1 MSGFNAG
8 TARCGLRNEI
18 CLSFSGKHAPTAS
31 WNAFPKNGMK
41 VILKRIRSK
50 CLEDTRMTVEFRKAR
65 AADAPF
71 CASIICAWG
80 AETPWMVPIDDT
92 ETVAA
97 SWRDLLETDT
107 AWVAEISGHVVGFCV
122 REDHNITGLYVRSD
136 ARSLGVGKGLL
147 DLAKVGRDWITVWV
161 YELNELARA
170 FYRREGLRDIGRE
183 KDEHSHLIYR
193 EMRWKRA

>member
-8 TARCGLRNEI
+8 TARSGTEKRNLPVLLRQTCTHGELE
-18 CLSFSGKHAPTAS
+18 CLSEKWYERHSEK
-31 WNAFPKNGMK
+31 
-41 VILKRIRSK
+41 IRSK
-50 CLEDTRMTVEFRKAR
+50 CLEDTRMTVEFRNAR